1 MGMKTTIETK
11 HLIAKV
17 AERHGILLRPD
28 DPAFAIV
35 TLNELVLEAKAAA
48 LIQQVDNSISEFS
61 AAADR
66 IQVRT
71 GAAIAEE
78 VRTAIDSVR
87 IGLRADLE
95 TGGYKARELVMEVH
109 RAHSRRNLIRWFSA
123 GLLAALALLFCGALL
138 GKLI

>member
-1 MGMKTTIETK
+1 MNTK
-11 HLIAKV
+11 LDTKAMIAKV

-48 LIQQVDNSISEFS
+48 LIQQIDNSIREFS

-71 GAAIAEE
+71 GATIAEE
-78 VRTAIDSVR
+78 IRTAIDSVR
-87 IGLRADLE
+87 NGLRADLE
-95 TGGYKARELVMEVH
+95 TGGYKARALVMEVH

-123 GLLAALALLFCGALL
+123 GLLAALALLLCGARL
-138 GKLI
+138 GRLI

>member
-1 MGMKTTIETK
+1 MNAKLDTNAM
-11 HLIAKV
+11 IAKV

-35 TLNELVLEAKAAA
+35 TLNELVLEVNAAA

-66 IQVRT
+66 IQVRAGT
-71 GAAIAEE
+71 ALAEE
-78 VRTAIDSVR
+78 VRIAIDSMR
-87 IGLRADLE
+87 IGLRTDLE

-123 GLLAALALLFCGALL
+123 GLLAALALLFCGAVL
-138 GKLI
+138 GRLI

>member
-1 MGMKTTIETK
+1 MNTK
-11 HLIAKV
+11 LDTKAMIAKV

-48 LIQQVDNSISEFS
+48 LIQQIDNSIGEFS

-71 GAAIAEE
+71 GATIAEE
-78 VRTAIDSVR
+78 IRTAIDSVR
-87 IGLRADLE
+87 NGLRADLE
-95 TGGYKARELVMEVH
+95 TGGYKARALVMEVH

-123 GLLAALALLFCGALL
+123 GLLAALALLLCGARL
-138 GKLI
+138 GRLI

>member
-1 MGMKTTIETK
+1 MNTK
-11 HLIAKV
+11 LDTKAMIAKV

-48 LIQQVDNSISEFS
+48 LIQQIDNSIREFS

-71 GAAIAEE
+71 GATIAEE
-78 VRTAIDSVR
+78 IRTAIDSVR
-87 IGLRADLE
+87 NGLRADLE
-95 TGGYKARELVMEVH
+95 TGGYKARALVMEVH

-123 GLLAALALLFCGALL
+123 GLLAALALLLCGALL
-138 GKLI
+138 GRLI

>member
-1 MGMKTTIETK
+1 MSAKIDTK
-11 HLIAKV
+11 EMIAKV
-17 AERHGILLRPD
+17 AERHSILLRRD

-35 TLNELVLEAKAAA
+35 TLNELALEAMATA
-48 LIQQVDNSISEFS
+48 LTHHVDNSISEFS

-66 IQVRT
+66 IQVRA
-71 GAAIAEE
+71 GAALAEE
-78 VRTAIDSVR
+78 VRAAIDSIR
-87 IGLRADLE
+87 NGLRADLE

-138 GKLI
+138 GRLI

>member
-1 MGMKTTIETK
+1 MSAKIDTK
-11 HLIAKV
+11 DMIAKV
-17 AERHGILLRPD
+17 AKRHGILLRPD

-35 TLNELVLEAKAAA
+35 TLNELVLEAMAAA

-66 IQVRT
+66 IQVRA
-71 GAAIAEE
+71 GAALAEE
-78 VRTAIDSVR
+78 VRTAIDSMR
-87 IGLRADLE
+87 NGLRADLE

-109 RAHSRRNLIRWFSA
+109 QAHSRRNLIRWFSV

-138 GKLI
+138 GRLI